1 MNIQFRH
8 IISVFPSANNFNVIM
23 LFFRTAISLELI
35 IVHGL
40 KKLGINGAER
50 ENIPNPFH
58 LNEAFN
64 DIIAISANLLFPVF
78 VIIGL
83 FTRIAVLPILAVT
96 LTGYFV
102 VHLNDVLSTKDIPF
116 MYSLAYLLILVLG
129 PGRYSVDY
137 LIDKKRIDR
146 GLI

>member
-50 ENIPNPFH
+50 ENIPNPLH
-58 LNEAFN
+58 VNEAFN

-102 VHLNDVLSTKDIPF
+102 VHL
-116 MYSLAYLLILVLG
+116 
-129 PGRYSVDY
+129 
-137 LIDKKRIDR
+137 
-146 GLI
+146 